1 MLTAIPLEAVLPA
14 SKILFAAFAAILHPE
29 EFVART
35 YAGEVKP
42 VWVNAE
48 GLIYGFWACSS
59 GLILAAALVAW
70 SSLRARDQY
79 IQELLG
85 LIDSARDPEHD
96 LHGRA
101 KDLCNECKE
110 RTNAGG
116 LAVYA
121 NGPNGLRKLVQSGDS
136 AEVTG
141 PGVVR
146 DLLLQTMN
154 SGGSS
159 EAVQGGR
166 FLLALPVPSSEG
178 AALLLF
184 WEDEERPGEIR
195 RSLLEMTARLFA
207 FVVPG
212 LHADLEILKLHDEVK
227 ELKAT
232 AQMEIQEIEQ
242 EMGQE
247 HHLASVGRLA
257 AGVAHELNTPLGAV
271 LTMVSSL
278 LRREDDAKKQ
288 KKLSIVKEAVEKCKD
303 IINKLLVYS
312 RSPVQSEKGL
322 TFSRFVRADMNLNSV
337 ISGIGEMMK
346 EELKQDS
353 IKLELA
359 LGELP
364 PLRANGS
371 QWSHVFTNLIA
382 NARDALKENRV
393 ENPRIKV
400 TTSFKGKKL
409 VVGVADNGPGV
420 PEAHRAKIF
429 EPFFTTKEVGRGT
442 GLGLAICRE
451 IVRKHKGDMVIKD
464 AEGGG
469 ALFEITLDPAVLE
482 EEAGMAPALP
492 KEQYP

>member
-1 MLTAIPLEAVLPA
+1 MLGKL
-14 SKILFAAFAAILHPE
+14 
-29 EFVART
+29 
-35 YAGEVKP
+35 KP
-42 VWVNAE
+42 VRVTSD

-59 GLILAAALVAW
+59 GLILAAALLAW

-96 LHGRA
+96 LHARA
-101 KDLCNECKE
+101 KDLCNECQD

-121 NGPNGLRKLVQSGDS
+121 NGPTGLRKMVQSGDS

-154 SGGSS
+154 SGASS

-166 FLLALPVPSSEG
+166 FLLSLPVPSSAG

-184 WEDEERPGEIR
+184 WEDEERPDDVR

-207 FVVPG
+207 FVIPG
-212 LHADLEILKLHDEVK
+212 LQSDLQVLKLHDEVK
-227 ELKAT
+227 DLKAT

-278 LRREDDAKKQ
+278 LRKEEDAKKQ

-312 RSPVQSEKGL
+312 RSPVQTEKGL

-337 ISGIGEMMK
+337 ISGIGEMMAD
-346 EELKQDS
+346 ELKKDS
-353 IKLELA
+353 IKLDLQ

-364 PLRANGS
+364 ALRANGS

-382 NARDALKENRV
+382 NARDSLKENNV
-393 ENPRIKV
+393 ENAKITV
-400 TTSFKGKKL
+400 NTAFKAKKM
-409 VVGVADNGPGV
+409 VVSVADNGPGV

-451 IVRKHKGDMVIKD
+451 IVRKHKGDMVVKE
-464 AEGGG
+464 AAGGG
-469 ALFEITLDPAVLE
+469 ALFEITLDPEALE
-482 EEAGMAPALP
+482 EEATMPPKLP

>member
-1 MLTAIPLEAVLPA
+1 M
-14 SKILFAAFAAILHPE
+14 
-29 EFVART
+29 
-35 YAGEVKP
+35 
-42 VWVNAE
+42 VNAD
-48 GLIYGFWACSS
+48 GLIYAFWACSS
-59 GLILAAALVAW
+59 GIILAGALVAW
-70 SSLRARDQY
+70 SSLKARDNY
-79 IQELLG
+79 INEMHG
-85 LIDSARDPEHD
+85 LIDAARVPDQTLD
-96 LHGRA
+96 ARA
-101 KDLCNECKE
+101 KELCRECQD

-116 LAVYA
+116 LALYA
-121 NGPNGLRKLVQSGDS
+121 NTDSGLKKLLQAGDS

-154 SGGSS
+154 SGTSS

-166 FLLALPVPSSEG
+166 FLLALPVPNPDG

-184 WEDEERPGEIR
+184 WEDEERPDETR
-195 RSLLEMTARLFA
+195 RSLLNLVARLLA
-207 FVVPG
+207 FVIPG
-212 LHADLEILKLHDEVK
+212 LQSEIDIFRLRDEVQ
-227 ELKAT
+227 ELKQNAK
-232 AQMEIQEIEQ
+232 AEIQEIQQ
-242 EMGQE
+242 EMGEE

-271 LTMVSSL
+271 LTMVGSL
-278 LRREDDAKKQ
+278 LRKEEDANKQ
-288 KKLSIVKEAVEKCKD
+288 KRLSIVKDAVEKCKD

-312 RSPVQSEKGL
+312 RSPVQTEQGL
-322 TFSRFVRADMNLNSV
+322 TFSRFVRSDTNLNSI
-337 ISGIGEMMK
+337 ISGIGEMMS
-346 EELKQDS
+346 EELKSAD
-353 IKLELA
+353 IELKLN

-382 NARDALKENRV
+382 NARDALKENKV
-393 ENPRIKV
+393 SNPKITV
-400 TTSFKGKKL
+400 TSSMKNDKL
-409 VVGVADNGPGV
+409 TVTVADNGPGV

-451 IVRKHKGDMVIKD
+451 IVRKHKGDMFIKE

-469 ALFEITLDPAVLE
+469 ALFEITLDPALLDKEPV
-482 EEAGMAPALP
+482 PAVLP